1 MRNVLKGLF
10 ALFTFVVFSGIPF
23 AFSALSSFSIT
34 PANAVPVITTT
45 CTNPLV
51 ATDGSYTVVSFK
63 TVESCTWT
71 PPAANLSVEYLI
83 VGGGGGGGMGGG
95 GAGGLLAGTTTTG
108 AVSANSIVVG
118 AGGAGGGNIS
128 ASGQD
133 GGNSQALGITAIG
146 GGGGGGY
153 GSVGRSGGSGG
164 GNSSEIWAGNLVST
178 STVGQGNPGGLGSMG
193 SAGGGG
199 AGAVGTTSSPE
210 GNRDGGN
217 GGNGLSNSITGTS
230 TYYSGGG
237 GGMCTGGCSTGSSG
251 GTGGGGA
258 GAKGRYSND
267 DTAGLAN
274 TGGGGGG
281 ADGGSAGGSG
291 VVIVRFLTSAI
302 VVNEPMILTATAT
315 SPNPPVTNSSTMRIP
330 MSGTVTNISI
340 DWGDGTVE
348 GPYSAAYEAVH
359 TYASPGTYT
368 VTVSGSKLTKFGNY
382 CRSTPALTAVQSF
395 GELGITDL
403 SYAFCGAS
411 ELKQVPAQLPTGV
424 TNLQYAFLYASS
436 FNQNISSWNTSAV
449 TSMVG
454 MFRGAS
460 SFNNGSTTN
469 DGMNPLV
476 TTVGGWNTSNVSLFG
491 EMFMGATSFNQNIS
505 SWDTAKATTAPN
517 FSGATSFNNGSITDD
532 SANPLLA
539 DGNNWNLAKVSNF
552 SGMFRGASSFN
563 QSIANWNIA
572 GPTITNTNLTAMFEN
587 AVRFNQDLG
596 QLNMSKANA
605 VSYMVANTA
614 ISSANY
620 DALLN
625 GWANQTTRNNLNLN
639 SSLRYTSAGQA
650 GRDVLTGTRG
660 WTISDAGLRAP
671 TAPLI
676 SSWPS
681 AGGIVSGQSLSDVL
695 LTGGSA
701 SVPGSFAFA
710 NLNTVPAVGSA
721 THQMVFTPTDTTNYT
736 TVTSSGNSNVT
747 VVVARAT
754 PTVTTWPS
762 AGGISSGQPLSNVL
776 LSGGSASAPGSFAFA
791 NLNTV
796 PAVGSSTHQIV
807 FTPTDST
814 NYTTVTSS
822 GNSNVTVVVSR
833 ATPTVSTWPSASGIV
848 TGQSLS
854 DSVLTGGRASVP
866 GSFAFANLNT
876 VPAVGSST
884 HQVIFTPTDTTNYTS
899 VTSSNNTN
907 VSVLVSQAQPVV
919 SRWPSVADL
928 ISGQSLTDGELNGGQ
943 ANVPG
948 RFTLANP
955 GGTPGVGNFA
965 VEVIFVPNDA
975 VNYIAVTSSI
985 QVNVIA
991 PTPTP
996 TPTPEPT
1003 PTPIP
1008 TVNASG
1014 LEVINPV
1021 ADAPLQVAETT
1032 VTAVTLVAAVS
1043 AAAAATT
1050 AVTAVAAAAGTAAS
1064 AAASAAG
1071 SAAGSAAASAGGG
1084 GAASSASN
1092 SAGRSP
1098 TTSSSS
1104 STSSGSSSTSSS
1116 PSNSKGSDTSRSED
1130 SRSDKSIDDELLELK
1145 KIRSGDISAD
1155 LDAST
1160 KWGDNLPLW
1169 STAAFVALDKPSVKI
1184 THRSAPKS
1192 PFTAK
1197 LIAESAYLRAA
1208 LGSAFIA
1215 LPIVSV
1221 LAALIGL
1228 QQING
1233 LFLPPEAT
1241 ALSVILVIGVLDGF
1255 AGLLGMLTF
1264 GIGLIINPGITAPS
1278 DLRMLLGLSLLG
1290 FAPGMLASAF
1300 RNLRRPEAIT
1310 SHQIYERAVD
1320 LIVAPFLA
1328 GWATLGIVSAL
1339 PALAGAE
1346 LPIQESANLL
1356 AWCAAIT
1363 MFVRVLLEELAVKYF
1378 PKRSREL
1385 NPADLNTPSMKQ
1397 KVISLFLRMGLF
1409 FFVSMAFVGHC
1420 WQLYAGTIIFII
1432 PSFVGLYRDKFPNY
1446 PKLYQILPSGLPG
1459 LGFALLIASASLVV
1473 LQSLFGE
1480 TPEFAKIA
1488 FVLLPIPG
1496 LIFSLLGILGRA
1508 PHDGDVR
1515 WYMRPK
1521 NLWVY
1526 RLGGVLV
1533 LLGTLRLTDII

>member
-302 VVNEPMILTATAT
+302 VVNDPMILVATAT
-315 SPNPPVTNSSTMRIP
+315 SPTPPVTNSSTMRIP

-340 DWGDGTVE
+340 DWGDGTVD
-348 GPYSAAYEAVH
+348 GPYNASYEAVH
-359 TYASPGTYT
+359 TYSSPGTYT
-368 VTVSGSKLTKFGNY
+368 ITVSGTKLTHFGGY
-382 CRSTPALTAVQSF
+382 CRSTPALTAVQSW
-395 GELGITDL
+395 GTIGITDL
-403 SYAFCGAS
+403 SHALCNAKN
-411 ELKQVPAQLPTGV
+411 LTQVPSTLPSTV
-424 TNLQYAFLYASS
+424 TKLEAMFLYAEK
-436 FNQNISSWNTSAV
+436 FNQNISTWDTSNV
-449 TSMVG
+449 TTMTA
-454 MFRGAS
+454 MFRSALA
-460 SFNNGSTTN
+460 FNNGSPTN
-469 DGMNPLV
+469 DGLNPLAS
-476 TTVGGWNTSNVSLFG
+476 TVGGWNTSNVTLFG
-491 EMFMGATSFNQNIS
+491 EMFLGAASFNQNIS

-517 FSGATSFNNGSITDD
+517 FSGATSFNNGSATDD

-539 DGNNWNLAKVSNF
+539 DGNKWNLAKVSNF

-563 QSIANWNIA
+563 QSITNWNIA
-572 GPTITNTNLTAMFEN
+572 GPTIANANLTAMFEN

-596 QLNMSKANA
+596 QLNMSKASA

-614 ISSANY
+614 ISSVNY

-625 GWANQTTRNNLNLN
+625 GWANQTTRSNLTFN

-650 GRDVLTGTRG
+650 SRDVLIGTRG
-660 WTISDAGLRAP
+660 WTITDGGAA
-671 TAPLI
+671 I
-676 SSWPS
+676 STPSVTTWPS

-695 LTGGSA
+695 LSGGSASVAGSFAFATPNTVPNVGSATHQMVFTPMDTTNYTTVTSSGDTNVAVTVSRAIPNVSAWPSAGGIVSGQALSDVVLTGGSS

-710 NLNTVPAVGSA
+710 TPNTVPNVGNA

-736 TVTSSGNSNVT
+736 TATSS
-747 VVVARAT
+747 
-754 PTVTTWPS
+754 
-762 AGGISSGQPLSNVL
+762 
-776 LSGGSASAPGSFAFA
+776 A
-791 NLNTV
+791 NT
-796 PAVGSSTHQIV
+796 
-807 FTPTDST
+807 
-814 NYTTVTSS
+814 
-822 GNSNVTVVVSR
+822 NVTVVVSR
-833 ATPTVSTWPSASGIV
+833 ATPTVTAWPSAGGIIS
-848 TGQSLS
+848 GQSLS
-854 DSVLTGGRASVP
+854 DVLLSGGSASVA
-866 GSFAFANLNT
+866 GSFAFKTPNT
-876 VPAVGSST
+876 VPDVGSST
-884 HQVIFTPTDTTNYTS
+884 HQVVFTPTDTTNYTTVTSS
-899 VTSSNNTN
+899 VTSN
-907 VSVLVSQAQPVV
+907 VIVLVS
-919 SRWPSVADL
+919 
-928 ISGQSLTDGELNGGQ
+928 
-943 ANVPG
+943 
-948 RFTLANP
+948 
-955 GGTPGVGNFA
+955 
-965 VEVIFVPNDA
+965 
-975 VNYIAVTSSI
+975 
-985 QVNVIA
+985 A
-991 PTPTP
+991 PTPTPTPESTPTPTPTPIPTPTPEPTP

-1003 PTPIP
+1003 PEP
-1008 TVNASG
+1008 TIDARG

-1032 VTAVTLVAAVS
+1032 VTAVTLIAAVS

-1071 SAAGSAAASAGGG
+1071 SAAGSAASTTGGG
-1084 GAASSASN
+1084 GASSNSSN
-1092 SAGRSP
+1092 SAGRSS
-1098 TTSSSS
+1098 TSSSS
-1104 STSSGSSSTSSS
+1104 SGSSSSSS
-1116 PSNSKGSDTSRSED
+1116 HNSDSSRNDDSQSE
-1130 SRSDKSIDDELLELK
+1130 KTIEDELLELK
-1145 KIRSGDISAD
+1145 KIRSEDIGAD
-1155 LDAST
+1155 LDVAT
-1160 KWGDNLPLW
+1160 KWGDNLLLW
-1169 STAAFVALDKPSVKI
+1169 STAAFVALDKPSLKI
-1184 THRSAPKS
+1184 THRTAPKS
-1192 PFTAK
+1192 PFSAK
-1197 LIAESAYLRAA
+1197 LICESAYLRAA
-1208 LGSAFIA
+1208 LGSAFITF
-1215 LPIVSV
+1215 PIVSV

-1228 QQING
+1228 QQVDG
-1233 LFLPPEAT
+1233 MFLPPEIV
-1241 ALSVILVIGVLDGF
+1241 ALSVILIIGVLDGF

-1264 GIGLIINPGITAPS
+1264 GIGLMLNPGLTTPS

-1310 SHQIYERAVD
+1310 SHQIYERVVD
-1320 LIVAPFLA
+1320 LLVGPFLA
-1328 GWATLGIVSAL
+1328 GWATLGIISAL
-1339 PALAGAE
+1339 PALAGVA
-1346 LPIQESANLL
+1346 LPIQESANVL
-1356 AWCAAIT
+1356 ALCAAIT

-1378 PKRSREL
+1378 PNRSKEL
-1385 NPADLNTPSMKQ
+1385 NPTNLASTSMRQ

-1420 WQLYAGTIIFII
+1420 WQLYAGTIVFII
-1432 PSFVGLYRDKFPNY
+1432 PSFVRLFRDKFPNY

-1496 LIFSLLGILGRA
+1496 LLLSLLGIIGRA
-1508 PHDGDVR
+1508 PNEDDVR

-1533 LLGTLRLTDII
+1533 LLGTLRLTNII